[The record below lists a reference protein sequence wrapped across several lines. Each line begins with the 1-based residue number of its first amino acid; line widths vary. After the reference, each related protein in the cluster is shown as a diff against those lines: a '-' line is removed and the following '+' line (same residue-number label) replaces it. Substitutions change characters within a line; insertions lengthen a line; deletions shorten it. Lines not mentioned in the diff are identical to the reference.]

1 MYLCAQIYRV
11 HTYVRRICTCVK
23 EKRKKMA
30 KKTEIETYR
39 QKEDFAQVLQIIEQR
54 RSQAVQAVNQASL
67 LTAWEVGAFVSDRI
81 KNAQWGAKVVQQ
93 LAEYIHTQNPTLKG
107 WSKVTIYRMVK
118 FYETYSAAQFVERA
132 ASLKLING
140 TEEIVPPEMAQIE
153 SKEIVSTRMTQI
165 VSTPL
170 KQKGNNIIVSTSLIQ
185 MPRFLFKTSWSN
197 HVEIFTRCS
206 TIDQQIFYILYAE
219 YEHLKF
225 KELER
230 AIKTDAYSRVL
241 SDKKFQSQMLKAVYP
256 KAEVLLKDGAILDML
271 GLPRKYKETKLRKSI
286 IEHMKDFILE
296 MGKDFLYIDQEHQ
309 LEVGGQIFRCDLLF
323 YHRALQCLVAIEL
336 KTTKFDPRDL
346 GQLEFYLEALDQ
358 IERRSNENPSIG
370 ILMCKDANPE
380 VVRYALN
387 RSMSPTMVSKYEEQ
401 LKVGSV
407 LQRSLEEFVGFIEDK

>member
-1 MYLCAQIYRV
+1 MS
-11 HTYVRRICTCVK
+11 K
-23 EKRKKMA
+23 
-30 KKTEIETYR
+30 EIETYK
-39 QKEDFAQVLQIIEQR
+39 QNEDFAQVLQIIEQR

-81 KNAQWGAKVVQQ
+81 KNAAWGAKVAQQ

-107 WSKVTIYRMVK
+107 WSKITIYRMVK
-118 FYETYSAAQFVERA
+118 FYETYSSIQFVERA
-132 ASLKLING
+132 ASLKLISA
-140 TEEIVPPEMAQIE
+140 TVEIVPSE
-153 SKEIVSTRMTQI
+153 MTQI

-170 KQKGNNIIVSTSLIQ
+170 KQTGNNVIVSTPLKQ
-185 MPRFLFKTSWSN
+185 MPKFLLKTSWSN

-230 AIKTDAYSRVL
+230 AIRTDAYSRVL
-241 SDKKFQSQMLKAVYP
+241 SDKKYQSQMLKATYP
-256 KAEVLLKDGAILDML
+256 KAEVLLKDSALLDML
-271 GLPRKYKETKLRKSI
+271 GLPRKYKESKLRKGI

-309 LEVGGQIFRCDLLF
+309 LEVGGQFFRCDLLF

-358 IERRSNENPSIG
+358 TERRSNENPSIG

-380 VVRYALN
+380 VVHYALN
-387 RSMSPTMVSKYEEQ
+387 RSLSPTMVSKYEEQ
-401 LKVGSV
+401 LKIGSV
-407 LQRSLEEFVGFIEDK
+407 LQRSLEEFVDFIKEK

>member
-1 MYLCAQIYRV
+1 M
-11 HTYVRRICTCVK
+11 
-23 EKRKKMA
+23 
-30 KKTEIETYR
+30 
-39 QKEDFAQVLQIIEQR
+39 
-54 RSQAVQAVNQASL
+54 
-67 LTAWEVGAFVSDRI
+67 SDRI

-107 WSKVTIYRMVK
+107 WSKVTIYRMVN
-118 FYETYSAAQFVERA
+118 FYETYTSTEFSRLIERLRLNKQLV
-132 ASLKLING
+132 STLS
-140 TEEIVPPEMAQIE
+140 AQIDDA
-153 SKEIVSTRMTQI
+153 EIVSAEMTQI
-165 VSTPL
+165 ASKSLKQIQENPIVSFKMTQIPSLLMKTGWTNHQIILRGCSTPE
-170 KQKGNNIIVSTSLIQ
+170 QY
-185 MPRFLFKTSWSN
+185 
-197 HVEIFTRCS
+197 
-206 TIDQQIFYILYAE
+206 IFYILYAE
-219 YEHLKF
+219 YEHLQN

-230 AIKTDAYSRVL
+230 AIRTDAYSRVL

-256 KAEVLLKDGAILDML
+256 KAEVLLKDGAVLDML
-271 GLPRKYKETKLRKSI
+271 GLPRKYKESKLRKGI

-358 IERRSNENPSIG
+358 TERRSNENPSIG

-401 LKVGSV
+401 LKIGSV
-407 LQRSLEEFVGFIEDK
+407 LQRSLEEFVSFVEDK